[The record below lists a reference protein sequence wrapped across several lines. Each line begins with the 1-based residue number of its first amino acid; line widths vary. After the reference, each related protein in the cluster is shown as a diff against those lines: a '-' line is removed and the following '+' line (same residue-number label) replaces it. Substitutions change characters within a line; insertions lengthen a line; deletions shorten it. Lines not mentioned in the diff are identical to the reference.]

1 MSDCIF
7 CKIVAGELPSKK
19 VYEDGEILAFHD
31 IQPASPIHVLIIPK
45 KHIASLAD
53 AKAEDWPLMGQMQA
67 AAAQIARE
75 LDVEESG
82 YRVITNIGA
91 NAGQIVHHI
100 HYHLMAGARLSP
112 LGVHN

>member
-19 VYEDGEILAFHD
+19 VYEDDQILAFHD

-53 AKAEDWPLMGQMQA
+53 AGVENWGVLGHIQGAAE
-67 AAAQIARE
+67 QIARE
-75 LDVEESG
+75 LEVEESG

-91 NAGQIVHHI
+91 NAGQIVHHL

>member
-19 VYEDGEILAFHD
+19 VFENDEIIAFHD

-45 KHIASLAD
+45 KHIPSLAE
-53 AKAEDWPLMGQMQA
+53 AQAEDWSTIGQVQA

-75 LDVEESG
+75 LDIEESG
-82 YRVITNIGA
+82 YRVITNVGA

-100 HYHLMAGARLSP
+100 HYHLMGGARLAP

>member
-7 CKIVAGELPSKK
+7 CKIIEGELPSKK
-19 VYEDGEILAFHD
+19 VYEDSEILAFHD
-31 IQPASPIHVLIIPK
+31 IQPAAPIHVLIIPK
-45 KHIASLAD
+45 KHIASLAV
-53 AKAEDWPLMGQMQA
+53 AGAEDWNIIGQMQRA
-67 AAAQIARE
+67 ASQIARE
-75 LDVEESG
+75 LEVVESG

-91 NAGQIVHHI
+91 NAGQIVHHL

>member
-7 CKIVAGELPSKK
+7 CKIIEGELPSKK
-19 VYEDGEILAFHD
+19 VYEDEQIVAFHD
-31 IQPASPIHVLIIPK
+31 IQPASPIHALIIPK

-53 AKAEDWPLMGQMQA
+53 AGEEDWNIIGQIQRV
-67 AAAQIARE
+67 AAQIARE

-91 NAGQIVHHI
+91 NAGQIVHHL